1 MFTPRFV
8 TMGNKV
14 FKVSPSS
21 QLSYT
26 FGSKSVVT
34 FYFLNKTVCVLQVH
48 VKYSARSVE
57 VCLTP
62 DSPVHQL
69 KEKIQSEFNIDPDR
83 QILHCNGKLMEAAD
97 NVTIKQAKI
106 PNGSKI
112 LCTLSQKPVD
122 PVVQH
127 LDQIESSADELE
139 ISLDKLVKQR
149 RTLLKE
155 QSDVRHLKLESKKM
169 GEHLMRLLESLDS
182 VECNDL
188 PQRSKRKQLATK
200 MNSILDRNDK
210 LGEKL
215 NKDTLLEQIL
225 EPKAPFSKI
234 LHNTEHEFNILL
246 RC

>member
-1 MFTPRFV
+1 M
-8 TMGNKV
+8 
-14 FKVSPSS
+14 
-21 QLSYT
+21 
-26 FGSKSVVT
+26 
-34 FYFLNKTVCVLQVH
+34 LQVH

-69 KEKIQSEFNIDPDR
+69 KEKIQTEFNIDPER
-83 QILHCNGKLMEAAD
+83 QILHCNGKLMEAED

-155 QSDVRHLKLESKKM
+155 QSDHGRNLKLESKKI

-182 VECNDL
+182 VECSDL
-188 PQRSKRKQLATK
+188 TQRTKRKQLATK
-200 MNSILDRNDK
+200 MNTILDRNDK

-215 NKDTLLEQIL
+215 
-225 EPKAPFSKI
+225 
-234 LHNTEHEFNILL
+234 HNSLSE
-246 RC
+246 